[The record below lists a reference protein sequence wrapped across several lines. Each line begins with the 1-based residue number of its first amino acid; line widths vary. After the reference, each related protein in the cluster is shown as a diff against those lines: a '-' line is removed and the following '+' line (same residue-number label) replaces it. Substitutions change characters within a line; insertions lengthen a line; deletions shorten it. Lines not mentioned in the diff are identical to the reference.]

1 MIYLQVIVLVPSTW
15 SDKVSQRLFD
25 PLSDW
30 RLRRL
35 GSHFNS
41 SSTTLF
47 NLKPDGLLRHRL
59 NERHNNASDLS
70 QGATIGWS
78 ECNRSVRRYR

>member
-47 NLKPDGLLRHRL
+47 NLKPDGLLRHPNR
-59 NERHNNASDLS
+59 RHN
-70 QGATIGWS
+70 
-78 ECNRSVRRYR
+78 RSMVACLVPID